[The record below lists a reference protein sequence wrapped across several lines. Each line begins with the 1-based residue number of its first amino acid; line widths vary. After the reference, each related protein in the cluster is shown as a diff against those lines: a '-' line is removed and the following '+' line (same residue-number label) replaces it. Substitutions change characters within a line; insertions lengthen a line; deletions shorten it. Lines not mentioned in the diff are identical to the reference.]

1 MAPGRRTPRGR
12 VVVLSIMLFLEHAIR
27 GAWVPI
33 LPLHLQDLH
42 FSGSQIGAIYAMLAL
57 AAILAPWLGGQLAD
71 RIMPAQLV
79 LLLAHLIGAVTLW
92 LAASATDFHLILLL
106 LLLNSLVYM
115 PTLSLSTLIVFRHL
129 ADREREFGPVRM
141 WGTAS
146 WIVVAGMLWLWLSR
160 PAWLPGAASATTADA
175 LRLGALLSV
184 LLAGY
189 SLALPATPPDVRP
202 DSPRLAAAGALR
214 ILAGRSNVVFMLVS
228 FLLAMGLPFA
238 YPFGGLF
245 LRTLGA
251 SDAQV
256 APLMALGQVGE
267 VFAFLLLALVVTRI
281 GLKATFLIGVAAWAV
296 RFAIWSAGG
305 PWPLV
310 VASLGLHGLCF
321 AFVLGLGQVY
331 VDQISP
337 PDVRASSQALHQVL
351 TFGLG
356 GWVGN
361 LLAGAAVDHFTR
373 VLADGTRV
381 VDYGRVYFWPAVGA
395 GACFVLFAWL
405 FTSPRPTAAQRPS
418 PPDLSI

>member
-1 MAPGRRTPRGR
+1 M
-12 VVVLSIMLFLEHAIR
+12 LSIMLFFEHAIR

-42 FSGSQIGAIYAMLAL
+42 FSGWQIGMIYATLAL

-79 LLLAHLIGAVTLW
+79 LLLAHLVGAVTLW
-92 LAASATDFHLILLL
+92 LAASAKDFGPILGL

-146 WIVVAGMLWLWLSR
+146 WIVVAGALWLWLSR
-160 PAWLPGAASATTADA
+160 PAWLPGAAAACTADA
-175 LRLGALLSV
+175 LRLGAMLSM
-184 LLAGY
+184 LLAAY
-189 SLALPATPPDVRP
+189 SLVLPATPPDIRP

-214 ILAGRSNVVFMLVS
+214 ILAGRSNAIFMLVS

-245 LRTLGA
+245 LRSLGA
-251 SDAQV
+251 SDAAV
-256 APLMALGQVGE
+256 APLMSLGQVGE
-267 VFAFLLLALVVTRI
+267 VVAFLLLAAVVVRI
-281 GLKATFLIGVAAWAV
+281 GMKATFLIGVAAWAV
-296 RFAIWSAGG
+296 RFGIWSAGG

-310 VASLGLHGLCF
+310 VASLSLHGLCF
-321 AFVLGLGQVY
+321 AFVMGLGQMY
-331 VDQISP
+331 VDQVSP

-361 LLAGAAVDHFTR
+361 LLAGAAVDHFSR

-381 VDYGRVYFWPAVGA
+381 VDYGQVYLWPALGA
-395 GACFVLFAWL
+395 GACFCLFAWL
-405 FTSPRPTAAQRPS
+405 FTNPTPRAAHPPP